1 MRQSL
6 LAMQTETPSSQ
17 SRLKTTHAKP
27 TQMSA
32 LVVHAADAVVAEMV
46 GMTIMVRVL
55 RALVITLLRSSRKA
69 LPHVVL
75 MMPKRLNLR
84 Q

>member
-1 MRQSL
+1 
-6 LAMQTETPSSQ
+6 
-17 SRLKTTHAKP
+17 
-27 TQMSA
+27 MSA
-32 LVVHAADAVVAEMV
+32 LAVHAADAVVAEMA
-46 GMTIMVRVL
+46 GMKIMVRVL

-69 LPHVVL
+69 LPIVAL